1 MINLNWRWSVLV
13 SLIAWAATAHVGFSQ
28 ERPNVPFTT
37 ESLRA
42 AADYLKARNGHAMLV
57 YHRDKLVFEEY
68 FNGWSVDQP
77 HRLASG
83 TKSFSGAMLA
93 AAVEDGLLKLDEKVA
108 DTITEWKNDQRKS
121 QITIRHLLSLTS
133 GIFGGSTRETSPSY
147 ARAVIIASAKFWPGQ
162 RFQYGPIPYQVFGEL
177 MRRKLT
183 PSNESVEAYLKR
195 RVLDPI
201 GLKPSRWVKDEDG
214 NIHLPNGAI
223 MTAREW
229 AKFGLLIQHQ
239 GNWQGQQ
246 IIPTKVLQECF
257 VGTGAN
263 PRYGL
268 TFWLKGG
275 GRVPDDLVMAHGRGT
290 QILYIIPSIETVVV
304 QFAETEQF
312 EDSSFLQQLLV
323 GG

>member
-1 MINLNWRWSVLV
+1 
-13 SLIAWAATAHVGFSQ
+13 
-28 ERPNVPFTT
+28 
-37 ESLRA
+37 
-42 AADYLKARNGHAMLV
+42 
-57 YHRDKLVFEEY
+57 
-68 FNGWSVDQP
+68 

-133 GIFGGSTRETSPSY
+133 GIFGGSTREFSPSY
-147 ARAVIIASAKFWPGQ
+147 ARAVIIAG
-162 RFQYGPIPYQVFGEL
+162 
-177 MRRKLT
+177 
-183 PSNESVEAYLKR
+183 
-195 RVLDPI
+195 
-201 GLKPSRWVKDEDG
+201 
-214 NIHLPNGAI
+214 
-223 MTAREW
+223 
-229 AKFGLLIQHQ
+229 AKFGLLIEHQ

-246 IIPTKVLQECF
+246 IIPAKVLQECF

-275 GRVPDDLVMAHGRGT
+275 GRVPDDLVMAHGQGS
-290 QILYIIPSIETVVV
+290 QILYIIPSIKLVVV

-312 EDSSFLQQLLV
+312 
-323 GG
+323 